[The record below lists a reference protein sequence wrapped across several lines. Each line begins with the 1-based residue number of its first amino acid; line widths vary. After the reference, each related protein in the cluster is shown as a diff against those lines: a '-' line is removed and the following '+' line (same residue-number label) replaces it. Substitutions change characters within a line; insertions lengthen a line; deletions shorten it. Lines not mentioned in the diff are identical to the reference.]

1 MLCARNQCILIL
13 RVNRFGNHFAGCSRP
28 DRPQPNDK
36 WHMDEVVTSIRG
48 KKHWLWRGIDA
59 NDDVLNVLVQTRR
72 NARAAKHF
80 FQRLVAQFGEPSVV
94 ITDKLR
100 NYIKLVNQLAPNADH
115 RADTGLGN
123 AI

>member
-1 MLCARNQCILIL
+1 
-13 RVNRFGNHFAGCSRP
+13 
-28 DRPQPNDK
+28 
-36 WHMDEVVTSIRG
+36 MDEVVTSIRG